1 MYLGVSIEIRHKEE
15 MDVNRARNKK
25 DEVLK
30 VRSGFLKE
38 LQIQLLGLVIMLKI
52 LNSSVCWELIPKLF
66 PFTNVLYAS
75 TSS

>member
-1 MYLGVSIEIRHKEE
+1 

-52 LNSSVCWELIPKLF
+52 LNSSVC
-66 PFTNVLYAS
+66 
-75 TSS
+75 

>member
-1 MYLGVSIEIRHKEE
+1 MYLGVSIEVRHKEE

-52 LNSSVCWELIPKLF
+52 LNSSVC
-66 PFTNVLYAS
+66 
-75 TSS
+75 

>member
-52 LNSSVCWELIPKLF
+52 LNSSVC
-66 PFTNVLYAS
+66 
-75 TSS
+75 